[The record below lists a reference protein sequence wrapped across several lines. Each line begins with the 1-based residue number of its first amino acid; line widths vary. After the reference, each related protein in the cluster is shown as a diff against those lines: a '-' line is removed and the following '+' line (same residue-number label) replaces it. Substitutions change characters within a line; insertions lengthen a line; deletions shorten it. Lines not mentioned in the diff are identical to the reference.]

1 MKKVVIVIIL
11 IVLSIILQSSAIV
24 DSHWSTKH
32 IPKNS
37 LLDESDF
44 YIGMWKGCLNIQNQ
58 EMCEVIPIN
67 TLKNSQRIALSLVR
81 TFTILSVLLLL
92 GALICMSVNNK
103 LVSFMLVASILLSI
117 AAAVVWSTD
126 KDLCPSDVKYGRAF
140 YMNIIGYVLAI
151 AGLLVF
157 RGVKNVSDIKS
168 LFAFF

>member
-24 DSHWSTKH
+24 DNHWSTKH
-32 IPKNS
+32 MSKS

-44 YIGMWKGCLNIQNQ
+44 YIGLWKGCLNFQNQ

-67 TLKNSQRIALSLVR
+67 TLKNSHRITLSVVR

-92 GALICMSVNNK
+92 GALICMSVNKK
-103 LVSFMLVASILLSI
+103 LVSFMLIASILLSI
-117 AAAVVWSTD
+117 AVAVIWSTN